1 MLCDLATKKAW
12 REIVPEP
19 LWRPSADRIADAN
32 ITAFARQLESDWG
45 VALPDYP
52 SLHAF
57 SLNEMDKF
65 WSTVWDF
72 CGVVAETKGERILLD
87 GDRMP
92 GAKFFPDARLNFAE
106 NLLGR
111 RDDSPAIVFRAED
124 MVKRQLTW
132 NELYEEVSR
141 LAQAMRALEVLLV
154 ALFRWVR
161 VVPQRHRL
169 TRAISTRCVRGDS
182 SPGWQPSR

>member
-12 REIVPEP
+12 RVIVPEP

-32 ITAFARQLESDWG
+32 ITAFARQLESDWA
-45 VALPDYP
+45 VTLPDYP

-57 SLNEMDKF
+57 SLNEMEKF

-92 GAKFFPDARLNFAE
+92 GAKFFPDARLNFA
-106 NLLGR
+106 
-111 RDDSPAIVFRAED
+111 
-124 MVKRQLTW
+124 
-132 NELYEEVSR
+132 
-141 LAQAMRALEVLLV
+141 
-154 ALFRWVR
+154 
-161 VVPQRHRL
+161 
-169 TRAISTRCVRGDS
+169 
-182 SPGWQPSR
+182 